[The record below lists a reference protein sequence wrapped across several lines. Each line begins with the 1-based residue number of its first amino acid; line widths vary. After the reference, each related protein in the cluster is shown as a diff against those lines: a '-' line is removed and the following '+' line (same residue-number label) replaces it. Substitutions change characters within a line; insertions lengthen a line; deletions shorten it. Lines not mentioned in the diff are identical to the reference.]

1 MPKII
6 NYMSIT
12 NKTHHRDKGAFL
24 LRLGSLIT
32 VFAIFLSL
40 SLVMNGRWFGH
51 APDEETTPEAPPVLS
66 IQPDGSAIIN
76 TTGPGKDIMGYAGP
90 TPLEITV
97 TDGKVTSIKALPN
110 MDTPNFFDRAANHLF
125 PQWEGKTVADALSV
139 KADACT
145 GATYSAE
152 AIIGNVNLGLQQLDA
167 NSSGGLSSLASPLAD
182 PAWWCAIAVAL
193 CAAILPF
200 FIHNKTYHLIQL
212 ALNVGVLGFWTGT
225 FLSYTVLISLTSNA
239 LRLSLLPVW
248 ILVAIAFLMPLFGK
262 GNRYCTWTCP
272 LGSLQQIAGMPVK
285 HKPHL
290 AHSLVVVLTW
300 VRRCLWGVL
309 VCLLWAGIG
318 TEWIDYEL
326 FTAFMVGSAPTVVLW
341 MAGAFV
347 LLSVIIDRPFCRFVC
362 PMGCAIDMAHN
373 DR

>member
-1 MPKII
+1 MT
-6 NYMSIT
+6 T
-12 NKTHHRDKGAFL
+12 NKAHHPDKGNFL

-51 APDEETTPEAPPVLS
+51 SPDEETSAQAPSPLS
-66 IQPDGSAIIN
+66 ILPDGSAVIN
-76 TTGPGKDIMGYAGP
+76 TTGLGKDVMGYAGP

-97 TDGKVTSIKALPN
+97 TDGTVTAIKGLPN
-110 MDTPNFFDRAANHLF
+110 METPNFFDRAAKHLF
-125 PQWEGKTVADALSV
+125 PQWEGKTVAEAQAV
-139 KADACT
+139 IADGCT
-145 GATYSAE
+145 GATYSSE
-152 AIIGNVNLGLQQLDA
+152 AIISNVRLGLQQVDP
-167 NSSGGLSSLASPLAD
+167 NSSEGLSSMTTPLAD

-200 FIHNKTYHLIQL
+200 FIHNKTYRLIQL

-225 FLSYTVLISLTSNA
+225 FLSYTVLISLTSNSVQ
-239 LRLSLLPVW
+239 LSLLPVW
-248 ILVAIAFLMPLFGK
+248 ILVAIAFIMPLLGK
-262 GNRYCTWTCP
+262 GNRYCAWTCP
-272 LGSLQQIAGMPVK
+272 LGSLQQIAGMAVN

-290 AHSLVVVLTW
+290 PHTLVNVLMW
-300 VRRCLWGVL
+300 VRRVLWGVL
-309 VCLLWAGIG
+309 MCMLWAGIG

-326 FTAFMVGSAPTVVLW
+326 FTAFMINSAPTVTLYV
-341 MAGAFV
+341 AGAFI